1 MCNGTV
7 WHVIRNDSKF
17 TAGHIQPLVWSSHSE
32 TFITSL
38 LRHRYYLSVTVQ
50 WPESSEIKI
59 PESLRWR
66 PLIMPR
72 PVLTY
77 NPPSC
82 IWILC
87 CDITWQLTVFKRFN
101 KQQKI
106 INIKKNFHHLI
117 LKITCWQYSILKHY
131 DLRVG
136 ILNPIFL
143 TSISWK
149 PIHKTIYY
157 LKQEQESD

>member
-1 MCNGTV
+1 MYNGTV
-7 WHVIRNDSKF
+7 RHVIRNDSKL
-17 TAGHIQPLVWSSHSE
+17 TAEHIQPLVWISHRE

-38 LRHRYYLSVTVQ
+38 LRHRHYPSVTVQ

-72 PVLTY
+72 PVLIY

-87 CDITWQLTVFKRFN
+87 CDITWQLTVLKRFN
-101 KQQKI
+101 KQQTI
-106 INIKKNFHHLI
+106 IEINKNFRHLI
-117 LKITCWQYSILKHY
+117 LKITCWQYLILKHY

-136 ILNPIFL
+136 ILNRTFL
-143 TSISWK
+143 ASISSLRPSK
-149 PIHKTIYY
+149 A
-157 LKQEQESD
+157 LS